1 MDNLEENSLFKKK
14 KRKLHTY
21 EKAWLNYKHIQEEKE
36 KRKQEKEQKR
46 KNIEAARE
54 RSKLLRK
61 EKMKYIYKKT
71 RKGQP
76 KLGYQIEWLLKK
88 IENQNKV
95 YSTNQRKIMNMYGL
109 ENCEAKLKHFFEYM
123 RLKYCYSFTP
133 RLCEKYFCQM
143 SSELKFSC
151 NDAIN
156 SGTDFELNNQ
166 KRQKLENDEETRKI
180 MKAEPTETVRIKR
193 YKYAMFLA
201 YRGKNYH
208 GMQVNPNVP
217 TVEKYIMEALQK
229 LNLITV
235 DQVVQPSLFK
245 FQRAARTDK
254 GVSAIKQIC
263 SLLLPTIEGKEND
276 TVNLLNGLQRATKS
290 FDSKK
295 WCDCRSYSYTLPSY
309 CFRHQS
315 DLERDK
321 FRLDNKDIEEINR
334 ILMQYVGTH
343 NFYNFTSGKLHKDES
358 CKRFIIRCEC
368 GKRFLYNNIEYLTV
382 DIKGQSFLIHQIRK
396 MIGFCVSLIRGDLDP
411 CLQQKVWQNE
421 RIKVPKAPSLG
432 LVLEEPHYEHYNKR
446 FQATHQRL
454 CWDIYQEKC
463 DEFKQAYIIK
473 DILETD
479 ESEKIF
485 EEWLTYLTEKF
496 WNENDVD
503 NVSIVGHSD
512 NVQTDGKSSLKEKV

>member
-193 YKYAMFLA
+193 YKYAI
-201 YRGKNYH
+201 
-208 GMQVNPNVP
+208 NPNVP

-276 TVNLLNGLQRATKS
+276 TVNLLNGLLPDDIRIFGLQRATKS

>member
-1 MDNLEENSLFKKK
+1 MDSLEENSLFKKK

-21 EKAWLNYKHIQEEKE
+21 EKAWLNYKRIQEEKE

-54 RSKLLRK
+54 RSKLLKK

-88 IENQNKV
+88 IENQNKG
-95 YSTNQRKIMNMYGL
+95 YSTKQGKIMNMYGL
-109 ENCEAKLKHFFEYM
+109 ENCEAKL
-123 RLKYCYSFTP
+123 
-133 RLCEKYFCQM
+133 Q
-143 SSELKFSC
+143 
-151 NDAIN
+151 
-156 SGTDFELNNQ
+156 
-166 KRQKLENDEETRKI
+166 NDEETRKI
-180 MKAEPTETVRIKR
+180 IKAEPSETVRIKR

-217 TVEKYIMEALQK
+217 TVERFIMEALQK

-254 GVSAIKQIC
+254 GVSATKQIC

-276 TVNLLNGLQRATKS
+276 TVNLLNGLLPDDIRIFGLQRATKS

-295 WCDCRSYSYTLPSY
+295 WCDYRSYSYTLPSY
-309 CFRHQS
+309 CFRQQS

-463 DEFKQAYIIK
+463 DEFKQNYIIK

-496 WNENDVD
+496 WNENDVVD
-503 NVSIVGHSD
+503 DVSVVGHSD
-512 NVQTDGKSSLKEKV
+512 NMQTPDGKSNLEEKIELSQ

>member
-88 IENQNKV
+88 IENQNKFIEE
-95 YSTNQRKIMNMYGL
+95 T
-109 ENCEAKLKHFFEYM
+109 LKFMHFFEYM

-151 NDAIN
+151 NDEIN

-180 MKAEPTETVRIKR
+180 IKAEPTETVRIKR

-235 DQVVQPSLFK
+235 DQMVQPSSFK

-254 GVSAIKQIC
+254 GVSATKQIC

-276 TVNLLNGLQRATKS
+276 TVNLLNGLLPDDIRIFGLQRATKS

-295 WCDCRSYSYTLPSY
+295 WCDSRSYSYTLPSY

-421 RIKVPKAPSLG
+421 RIKIPKAPSLG
-432 LVLEEPHYEHYNKR
+432 LVLEEVRIPHYEHYNKR

-503 NVSIVGHSD
+503 DVSIVGHSD
-512 NVQTDGKSSLKEKV
+512 NVQTDGKS